1 MRLDSGTA
9 DEHMV
14 LTIADDGIG
23 MPAADVARAFGRA
36 WHAEARS
43 ALLITPSVVARMER
57 NFVFNTAHPDFARI
71 KPGLE
76 TPVWWDSRL
85 FG

>member
-1 MRLDSGTA
+1 
-9 DEHMV
+9 
-14 LTIADDGIG
+14 
-23 MPAADVARAFGRA
+23 
-36 WHAEARS
+36 
-43 ALLITPSVVARMER
+43 MER
-57 NFVFNTAHPDFARI
+57 NFVFNTTHPDFARI